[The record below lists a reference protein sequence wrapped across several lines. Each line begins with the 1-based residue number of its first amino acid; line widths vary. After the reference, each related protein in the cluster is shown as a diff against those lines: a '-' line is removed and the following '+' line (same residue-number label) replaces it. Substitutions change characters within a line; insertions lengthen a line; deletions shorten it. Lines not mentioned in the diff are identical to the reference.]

1 MQTVESVIIT
11 ALTELLDMP
20 DGSQITL
27 QTRLQEDLGID
38 SGLLLE
44 LFMLVEE
51 RLPAAVLDPAI
62 LKPEEFTSVGK
73 FAALVRSS
81 MVAGEVA

>member
-1 MQTVESVIIT
+1 MQTVENVIIT
-11 ALTELLDMP
+11 ALIELLDMP
-20 DGSQITL
+20 DGSQITA

-51 RLPAAVLDPAI
+51 RLPAAVLDPAV
-62 LKPEEFTSVGK
+62 LKPEEFTSVGN
-73 FAALVRSS
+73 FALLVANS
-81 MVAGEVA
+81 MAVGAAS